1 MAKSTTTTKA
11 KTKTTKSAS
20 RRPAARSASAKTTK
34 TAAKS
39 RAVKTTTKAKTT
51 KSVAKTPAKA
61 EVKKAT
67 VRTLTINRPFILT
80 GLAFAILAGLAG
92 FFMKGNSAQVFLGH
106 LAKNELASTTTTVFA
121 AAAHPLYEIEFR
133 WLLVVLLGVS
143 AIFAIVRGTR
153 WQAKEAAGVKA
164 GVQPTRWIDFA
175 VTGAIMYEIVAL
187 LNGLQDAVGL
197 KLGMLSVVLVA
208 YFAWMY
214 ERENAVT
221 GKPAR
226 ASLIGAQLAALVPV
240 LALLA
245 TVWGTYVYGI
255 VRAPWYAYAALV
267 VFVLWLVSVVVRV
280 KRTPAAGKQ
289 SYLSIDKAYN
299 VQSVLVKL
307 ALAVIL
313 IVGLYDK
320 K

>member
-1 MAKSTTTTKA
+1 MAKSTTSTRA
-11 KTKTTKSAS
+11 KTKTTKK
-20 RRPAARSASAKTTK
+20 PAARSASAKTTK
-34 TAAKS
+34 TAAKT
-39 RAVKTTTKAKTT
+39 RAAKTSTKAKNT
-51 KSVAKTPAKA
+51 KPATKVTSKA
-61 EVKKAT
+61 EVKNVSVST
-67 VRTLTINRPFILT
+67 GNINRPFILT

-92 FFMKGNSAQVFLGH
+92 FFMKGDSAQVFLGH

-143 AIFAIVRGTR
+143 AVFAIVRGTR
-153 WQAKEAAGVKA
+153 WQAREIAGVRN
-164 GVQPTRWIDFA
+164 GVQTTRWIDFA

-197 KLGMLSVVLVA
+197 KLGMLSVALVA

-214 ERENAVT
+214 ERENAAT

-226 ASLIGAQLAALVPV
+226 ASLIGAQLSALLPV
-240 LALLA
+240 LALLV
-245 TVWGTYVYGI
+245 TVYGTYAYGI
-255 VRAPWYAYAALV
+255 IRAPWYAYAALV
-267 VFVLWLVSVVVRV
+267 VFILWLATVVVRV

-289 SYLSIDKAYN
+289 NYLSIDKAYN
-299 VQSVLVKL
+299 VQSVLVKVV
-307 ALAVIL
+307 LAVIL